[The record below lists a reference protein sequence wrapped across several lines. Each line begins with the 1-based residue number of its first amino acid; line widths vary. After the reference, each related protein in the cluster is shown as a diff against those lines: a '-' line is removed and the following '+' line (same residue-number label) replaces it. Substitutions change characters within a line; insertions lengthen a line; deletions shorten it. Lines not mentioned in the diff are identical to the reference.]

1 MGGAGSTHGGST
13 SEDPTAQSAVLKVR
27 HARGGFFPSCRNG
40 AVADLATLGNSTKLR
55 EGVMKIASYNVENLF
70 ERAAAMNLDS
80 WADGRDILN
89 DYAKFNGLLGKP
101 AYSATDKKAMLDVLK
116 KHKME
121 KSGESEFFLLR
132 ENRGKFLKKASG
144 NKPAEIVATGR
155 DSWIGW
161 LELKTKPVKAAAI
174 VNTGRV
180 MKDVDAD
187 ILAVVE
193 AENRPGL
200 IRFNDIVLP
209 QADATPYTHVMLI
222 DGNDD
227 RGIDVGIM
235 TRDNFPI
242 VAIASHVDDV
252 DNNGKPVFSR
262 DCASYCIQPPGGE
275 RLWILVNHLKS
286 KGFGVPAQS
295 SAKRK
300 LQATRLRAIY
310 DALVVTDPLIAVVGD
325 MNDTPDSDPLSP
337 LLGDGSMLKDV
348 SEHANFD
355 DGGRPGTFS
364 NGTASNK
371 IDYILCSPQLFAKV
385 KQGGIF
391 RMGVWG
397 GVNGTL
403 FPHFDTMQKAEDAAS
418 DHAAIWG
425 EFDL

>member
-1 MGGAGSTHGGST
+1 
-13 SEDPTAQSAVLKVR
+13 
-27 HARGGFFPSCRNG
+27 
-40 AVADLATLGNSTKLR
+40 
-55 EGVMKIASYNVENLF
+55 MKIASYNVENLF

-89 DYAKFNGLLGKP
+89 DYAKFNGLIGKP
-101 AYSATDKKAMLDVLK
+101 AYSAGDKNAMLDVLTRNK
-116 KHKME
+116 LE
-121 KSGESEFFLLR
+121 KSGESEFFILR
-132 ENRGKFLKKASG
+132 ENRGKKLLKKATG
-144 NKPAEIVATGR
+144 AAPAEIVATGR
-155 DSWIGW
+155 GDWIGW
-161 LELKTKPVKAAAI
+161 LDLKTKPVSTTAI

-200 IRFNDIVLP
+200 IRFNEIVLP
-209 QADATPYTHVMLI
+209 QAEGAPYTHVMLI

-242 VAIASHVDDV
+242 VAIASHVDDL
-252 DNNGKPVFSR
+252 DNNGKPIFSR
-262 DCASYCIQPPGGE
+262 DCASYCIALPGGE
-275 RLWILVNHLKS
+275 RLWVLINHLKS

-295 SAKRK
+295 NAKRK

-325 MNDTPDSDPLSP
+325 MNDTPDSEPLSP
-337 LLGDGSMLKDV
+337 FLGNGSTLKDV

-355 DGGRPGTFS
+355 DGGRPGTFA

-371 IDYILCSPQLFAKV
+371 IDYILCSPQLFAKL
-385 KQGGIF
+385 QGGGIF
-391 RMGVWG
+391 RKGVWG

-403 FPHFDTMQKAEDAAS
+403 FPHYDTMLKAEDAAS

-425 EFDL
+425 EFDF